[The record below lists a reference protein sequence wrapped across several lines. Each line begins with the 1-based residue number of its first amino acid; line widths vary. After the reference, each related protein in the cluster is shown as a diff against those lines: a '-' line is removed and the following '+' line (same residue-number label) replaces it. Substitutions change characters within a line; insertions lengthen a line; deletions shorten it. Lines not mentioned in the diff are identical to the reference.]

1 MIISEIINNEVILY
15 ELQLNKNRLK
25 SIRKKL
31 VVKYGKSE
39 IRLDNDEE
47 STIIKDEIE
56 DYNIDQAGPWY
67 SFKKLHDENNEE
79 KYIPIQHPQLAIYIS
94 ECLNNPMNFQ
104 YIAYLQDNDSKIE
117 GIEYLPEILN
127 NIELIE
133 IYRDTFTNSGE
144 LIEKILINAPQDSDL
159 RLQLFNL
166 KKYVLSSSFS
176 KLKGEQKLV
185 RKKFEIK

>member
-15 ELQLNKNRLK
+15 ELQLNRNRLK

-39 IRLDNDEE
+39 IRLDNDEA

-67 SFKKLHDENNEE
+67 SFKKLNDENNEE